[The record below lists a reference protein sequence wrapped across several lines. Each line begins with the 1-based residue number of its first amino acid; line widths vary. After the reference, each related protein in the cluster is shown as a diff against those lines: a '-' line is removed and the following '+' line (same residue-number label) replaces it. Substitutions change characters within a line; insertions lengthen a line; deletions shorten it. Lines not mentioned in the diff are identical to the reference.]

1 VGKATSGLITG
12 FVALVLAAGV
22 SAAAPVDL
30 YDAGPG
36 RESVQLFGGVDVGT
50 DLKRGTVYRAST
62 FPVDIAVRPPDA
74 LWKGGQG
81 QRETFRFVVL
91 QHKLTRDAQGRV
103 SVWGSG
109 EIALSAGV
117 GRTGSVAATVKR
129 LRATRHTEAGEP
141 SSVRVGGFSGV
152 SFDTEVVGTDPGY
165 EKPGT
170 VFIPFTRVLPVGVV
184 RPGRDHLF
192 AREGQR
198 LRIAVIGV
206 RGKTVVI
213 YIQPSDERLDRTF
226 PAFVRSANRL
236 LSTMKFPR

>member
-1 VGKATSGLITG
+1 MVRRALIG
-12 FVALVLAAGV
+12 AVVALACAATAGA
-22 SAAAPVDL
+22 SGPIDL
-30 YDAGPG
+30 YNSGPG
-36 RESVQLFGGVDVGT
+36 TESVQLFGGVDVGT

-81 QRETFRFVVL
+81 QRESFRFVVL

-103 SVWGSG
+103 SVWGNG

-141 SSVRVGGFSGV
+141 SGVRVGGFSGV

-198 LRIAVIGV
+198 LRIAVVSV

-226 PAFVRSANRL
+226 PAFVRAANRL
-236 LSTMKFPR
+236 LSTMRFPR

>member
-1 VGKATSGLITG
+1 MRKATLGLVFA
-12 FVALVLAAGV
+12 FVALASVAGV

-30 YDAGPG
+30 YNAGPG
-36 RESVQLFGGVDVGT
+36 TESVQAFGGVDVK

-74 LWKGGQG
+74 LWKGGQA
-81 QRETFRFVVL
+81 QRETFRFVVF
-91 QHKLTRDAQGRV
+91 QHKYARDAQGRV
-103 SVWGSG
+103 SVWGNG

-141 SSVRVGGFSGV
+141 SGVRVGGFSGV
-152 SFDTEVVGTDPGY
+152 NFDTEVVGTDPG
-165 EKPGT
+165 EAGT
-170 VFIPFTRVLPVGVV
+170 TFIPFTRVLPAGV
-184 RPGRDHLF
+184 RPGRDHMF
-192 AREGQR
+192 VRKGQR

-213 YIQPSDERLDRTF
+213 YIQPASERLDRTF
-226 PAFVRSANRL
+226 PAFVRAANRL
-236 LSTMKFPR
+236 LSTMTFPR